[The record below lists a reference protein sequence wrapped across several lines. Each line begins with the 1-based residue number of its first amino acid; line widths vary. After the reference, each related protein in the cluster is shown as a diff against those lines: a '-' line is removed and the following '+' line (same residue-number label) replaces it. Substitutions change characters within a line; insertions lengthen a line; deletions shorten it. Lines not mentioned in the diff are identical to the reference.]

1 MNNFEFYNPT
11 KIIFGKN
18 QISKISKEVKPY
30 NKILLAY
37 GKGSIKN
44 NGVYDQVINA
54 LKGKDVVEFSGI
66 ESNPTYETLMN
77 AVEIAKAKKVD
88 FILAV
93 GGGSVIDGCKFIAA
107 AIDYK
112 NGDPWKMLSEYDA
125 FTSAV
130 KLGTVLTIP
139 ATGSEMNGGAV
150 ITRKSSNEKLAFG
163 STLLM
168 PVFSVL
174 DPETMYS
181 LPDIQIS
188 NGIIDAFIHITEQ
201 YLTYPVN
208 ADVQDAYSA
217 ALLKVLIKNGPKILK
232 NRKDYDSNA
241 NLMWAATNALNGTL
255 ATGVPTD
262 WATHMIG
269 HELTAMFGIDHAQTL
284 AIVLPGVLT
293 VLKEQKSEKLLH
305 FAKNVWDIEG
315 QDNDEVIDAA
325 INKTEKFFNDLGI
338 KTRLSDYE
346 ISKESILV
354 ICNRLKERK
363 YVKLGE
369 SKNINPKMVKTIL
382 NNRF

>member
-1 MNNFEFYNPT
+1 
-11 KIIFGKN
+11 
-18 QISKISKEVKPY
+18 
-30 NKILLAY
+30 
-37 GKGSIKN
+37 
-44 NGVYDQVINA
+44 
-54 LKGKDVVEFSGI
+54 
-66 ESNPTYETLMN
+66 
-77 AVEIAKAKKVD
+77 
-88 FILAV
+88 
-93 GGGSVIDGCKFIAA
+93 
-107 AIDYK
+107 
-112 NGDPWKMLSEYDA
+112 
-125 FTSAV
+125 
-130 KLGTVLTIP
+130 
-139 ATGSEMNGGAV
+139 
-150 ITRKSSNEKLAFG
+150 
-163 STLLM
+163 
-168 PVFSVL
+168 
-174 DPETMYS
+174 
-181 LPDIQIS
+181 
-188 NGIIDAFIHITEQ
+188 
-201 YLTYPVN
+201 
-208 ADVQDAYSA
+208 
-217 ALLKVLIKNGPKILK
+217 
-232 NRKDYDSNA
+232 
-241 NLMWAATNALNGTL
+241 MWAATNALNGTL